1 MVDLN
6 DLDKIVAYLKSNDVP
21 FIVNVNVPTDGG
33 AIVPEPA
40 PVPIPQPVKTVLATV
55 TEDKA
60 VFRCVG
66 DYNKKGFPIMA
77 IYEGPN
83 GRARFDK
90 GESFM
95 VYPDLVKA
103 DGGGEY
109 YLVFDAENKY
119 EADLYVRKGDVSVH
133 M

>member
-6 DLDKIVAYLKSNDVP
+6 DLDKIVSYLKSNNVP

-33 AIVPEPA
+33 AIVPEPV
-40 PVPIPQPVKTVLATV
+40 PVPQPVKTVLATV

-60 VFRCVG
+60 VLRCVS
-66 DYNKKGFPIMA
+66 DYNKKGFPIME

-83 GRARFDK
+83 GRVRFNH

-119 EADLYVRKGDVSVH
+119 EAILYVRAGDVSIA
-133 M
+133 

>member
-6 DLDKIVAYLKSNDVP
+6 DLDKIVSYLKSNNVP

-40 PVPIPQPVKTVLATV
+40 PVPQPVKTVLVTV

-66 DYNKKGFPIMA
+66 DYNKKGFPIME
-77 IYEGPN
+77 IYESPN
-83 GRARFDK
+83 GRVRFDK
-90 GESFM
+90 GESFL

-109 YLVFDAENKY
+109 YLVFDTENSY
-119 EADLYVRKGDVSVH
+119 EAILYVRAGDISIA
-133 M
+133 

>member
-6 DLDKIVAYLKSNDVP
+6 DLDKIVSYLKSNNVP

-40 PVPIPQPVKTVLATV
+40 PVPVPQPVKTVLATV

-60 VFRCVG
+60 VFRSVG
-66 DYNKKGFPIMA
+66 DYNKKGFPIMV

-83 GRARFDK
+83 GRVRFDK
-90 GESFM
+90 GESFE
-95 VYPDLVKA
+95 VYPDLAKA

-109 YLVFDAENKY
+109 YQVFDTESKY
-119 EADLYVRKGDVSVH
+119 EAILYVRAGDVSVA
-133 M
+133 